1 MKNLKTYILE
11 TNELYVYRLNE
22 VTVTYD
28 CNPKKLTIQAPE
40 SYQESDIQQYLND
53 LILNNLPSGQDYSE
67 RFFGRNC
74 DNIYDAYFE
83 YDKFEHLDKESS
95 KSKHNIINIEWDP
108 EYDIKTFNDDD
119 IDIFRLTNLRYI
131 IKFDRFDLVDVDD
144 DNVYDTLCK
153 IFGVTVSNNV
163 NQYPIEISLDNK
175 NIKYKK

>member
-11 TNELYVYRLNE
+11 TNELSVYRLDE

-95 KSKHNIINIEWDP
+95 KREHHININWDP
-108 EYDIKTFNDDD
+108 EYATKTSTDDD
-119 IDIFRLTNLRYI
+119 IDIFRLTNLKYV
-131 IKFDRFDLVDVDD
+131 IKFDRFNLVDVDD
-144 DNVYDTLCK
+144 NNVYDTLCK
-153 IFGVTVSNNV
+153 IFDVTVSNNA
-163 NQYPIEISLDNK
+163 NQYPIEISLNNK

>member
-1 MKNLKTYILE
+1 MKTLKKYILE
-11 TNELYVYRLNE
+11 TKELSIYRLNE

-67 RFFGRNC
+67 RFFGRNR

-83 YDKFEHLDKESS
+83 YDKFEHLDEESS
-95 KSKHNIINIEWDP
+95 KKEHHINIEWDP
-108 EYDIKTFNDDD
+108 EYATKTSNDDD
-119 IDIFRLTNLRYI
+119 INIFRLTNLRYV
-131 IKFDRFDLVDVDD
+131 IKFDRFDLVNVDD

-153 IFGVTVSNNV
+153 IFGVTVSNNA
-163 NQYPIEISLDNK
+163 NQYPIEISLDSK
-175 NIKYKK
+175 NIKYDV